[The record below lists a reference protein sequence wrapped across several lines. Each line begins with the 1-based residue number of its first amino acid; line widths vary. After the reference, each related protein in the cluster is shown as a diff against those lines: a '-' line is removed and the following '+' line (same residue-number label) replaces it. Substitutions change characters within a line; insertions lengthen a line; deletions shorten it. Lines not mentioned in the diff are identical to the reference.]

1 MIHSG
6 GNHFYFSQFSFK
18 KWLVVQPTTCFHIAH
33 MKWIS
38 FEFVYSLYC
47 VLQFL
52 IKLIRDWNE
61 TIIMSGLSGS
71 AGTGA
76 HTLMHAHTRTDF
88 SHTTLNIMSAFV
100 SITEDSDIMWTFI
113 SSRACVHMCMCICV
127 YEREREGEGSREI
140 VKLGHPPN
148 PLTST
153 VASCSSLW
161 PRAVVMSAWV
171 TWCKQEGSC
180 LFIGFL
186 TIWLYLNTK
195 LAQKTRYSK

>member
-1 MIHSG
+1 M
-6 GNHFYFSQFSFK
+6 
-18 KWLVVQPTTCFHIAH
+18 
-33 MKWIS
+33 
-38 FEFVYSLYC
+38 
-47 VLQFL
+47 
-52 IKLIRDWNE
+52 IKLIRDWPE
-61 TIIMSGLSGS
+61 TIIMPGLSGS

-88 SHTTLNIMSAFV
+88 SHITLNIMSAFV

-113 SSRACVHMCMCICV
+113 SSCACVHVHMCV
-127 YEREREGEGSREI
+127 WERKRGRGSKREI

-148 PLTST
+148 SLTST

-180 LFIGFL
+180 LFMGFL

-195 LAQKTRYSK
+195 LVQETRYSK